1 MSLTVQFLSNI
12 RGFLKEQKGDQLR
25 EWLLVEPPVPDQY
38 HKLAKEL
45 RNGVPLQKLIDQ
57 HLPEEDD
64 VPEGQGT
71 SWPGFASFMKDYFEY
86 WRDVN
91 FEDLLGA
98 HQLLTALTKYVNIWS
113 IGLATKT
120 HLDKRT
126 NAPSV
131 HVRLRSTT
139 QPMAPSCS
147 RRASDFVHLCP
158 SCR

>member
-1 MSLTVQFLSNI
+1 MSLTAQFLANI

-45 RNGVPLQKLIDQ
+45 RTGAPIQRLIDQ

-71 SWPGFASFMKDYFEY
+71 AWPGFTTFMKDYFEY

-98 HQLLTALTKYVNIWS
+98 HQLLTALTKYVETWS
-113 IGLATKT
+113 
-120 HLDKRT
+120 HRT
-126 NAPSV
+126 
-131 HVRLRSTT
+131 
-139 QPMAPSCS
+139 
-147 RRASDFVHLCP
+147 
-158 SCR
+158 